1 MTEIY
6 FGEREGRYSI
16 HAEGHAGYRPGND
29 IVCAAISVLL
39 QTLWVNL
46 SEICGGSGTQKEGD
60 GIFFFSLKVEE
71 EMRPQA
77 EALFY
82 GTLRGLE
89 MLAEEYPQNVR
100 LHSDLGV
107 ARRSECSDLGVA
119 RRHCPE
125 ERQLRP
131 WSECSD
137 LGGCR
142 QKKNDLE

>member
-16 HAEGHAGYRPGND
+16 RAEGHAGYHPGND

-46 SEICGGSGTQKEGD
+46 NEICGGSGTQKEGD
-60 GIFFFSLKVEE
+60 GIFFFTTKVEE

-100 LHSDLGV
+100 LNN
-107 ARRSECSDLGVA
+107 RR
-119 RRHCPE
+119 CPE
-125 ERQLRP
+125 KRKIRLR
-131 WSECSD
+131 
-137 LGGCR
+137 GV
-142 QKKNDLE
+142 QAKKE

>member
-16 HAEGHAGYRPGND
+16 QAEGHAGYRPGND

-100 LHSDLGV
+100 LNN
-107 ARRSECSDLGVA
+107 RR
-119 RRHCPE
+119 CPE
-125 ERQLRP
+125 ALTGGAAAPTLERKLR
-131 WSECSD
+131 
-137 LGGCR
+137 LRGVR
-142 QKKNDLE
+142 TKKE